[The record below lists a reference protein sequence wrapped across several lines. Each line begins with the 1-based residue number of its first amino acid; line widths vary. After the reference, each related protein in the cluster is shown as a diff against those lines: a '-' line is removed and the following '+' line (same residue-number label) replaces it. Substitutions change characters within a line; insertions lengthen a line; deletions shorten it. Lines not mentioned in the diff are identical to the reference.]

1 MKSFVSCPLSVLVQS
16 MYVFIWL
23 KTHKVSSEGK
33 ALRITVGGVY
43 PGRLCFTCSGKRNSN
58 IDSSCFIKFMSSI
71 WGLCP
76 RWAVTKAT
84 SITSFI
90 ERVLRF
96 MVLGVPKEDK
106 YLKTGST
113 SQVVSYLGFGGLLL
127 NMLFI
132 NLETTGWFPTVV
144 LSFGKVMADTA
155 LLAVFIVVYSR
166 FCS

>member
-1 MKSFVSCPLSVLVQS
+1 
-16 MYVFIWL
+16 
-23 KTHKVSSEGK
+23 
-33 ALRITVGGVY
+33 
-43 PGRLCFTCSGKRNSN
+43 
-58 IDSSCFIKFMSSI
+58 
-71 WGLCP
+71 
-76 RWAVTKAT
+76 
-84 SITSFI
+84 
-90 ERVLRF
+90 

-127 NMLFI
+127 NMSFI

-144 LSFGKVMADTA
+144 LSFGRVMADIA